1 MTEEDCA
8 LIDQLL
14 EFLQAATAGDFSKRF
29 STEDESLAGKV
40 WQINALARILENKL
54 TEDDEE
60 DEDDTSELP
69 GVILEQVSIALDSLL
84 RGGPEPRLDL
94 NLESHSSELWAINN
108 ILRILRE
115 RLSSLAMYGD
125 SLEALNESF
134 TLVTGEMLEASK
146 ESLGAINATRDDTKQ
161 IASGVKYI
169 YESTEDVKQRM
180 KALNQS
186 AINGK
191 EMAIEINK
199 MIDEAEVV
207 LKQLTANIGHMAE
220 LNAQISKIATG
231 TNMLA
236 LNATIESA
244 RAGEFGKGFSI
255 VAHEV
260 KSLSSK
266 TAQLTQEIEAGI
278 ESFRTLGTALEVE
291 VRAINQKTNSMNQM
305 SVSMELS
312 ISQQFETIERIHRA
326 LLSSAE
332 ATNSISA
339 KMIRASEI
347 ALNADS
353 AANNAE
359 FAASE
364 LSDVLT
370 SLNELLKIN

>member
-1 MTEEDCA
+1 LTEEDCA

>member
-69 GVILEQVSIALDSLL
+69 GVILEQVSVALDSLL